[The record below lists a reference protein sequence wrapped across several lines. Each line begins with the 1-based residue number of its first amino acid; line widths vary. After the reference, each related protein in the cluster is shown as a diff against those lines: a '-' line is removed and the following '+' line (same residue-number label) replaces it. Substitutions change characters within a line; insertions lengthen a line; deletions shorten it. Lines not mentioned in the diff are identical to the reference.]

1 MYRPFLTICSCC
13 GKNITT
19 YIKHEYNFLI
29 VPLMLFLFYFYG
41 FYYGIIIFLIT
52 FPLFK
57 NITHSCPNC
66 LTLLHEKYFFPI
78 TKKQNYISLKYGKCV
93 IVLPMLCIYIVLS
106 VIIVLGIYLNVQSGN
121 DSNDNG
127 VHKDKNPITFI
138 DNLYEKDTNLTW
150 EGLIKDCGAAVM
162 VENSARGVE
171 VFSRKYHKKV
181 IQWKGYFLSAF
192 VRHNMQHLV
201 NLNIRMIPSE
211 SLRSQDLVLSMDYEK
226 HIELYHKLKLLK
238 TGTAI
243 EFKASLEVVGNEWE
257 PHHLHLVDFE
267 LIGDFVNEEEKVLL
281 FKGVNFDLSGHV
293 KIHKEIKKIMEIK
306 SSSEGKDKEDGKE
319 ENDNKDGNEEE
330 KEMDFRLDEDKEKD
344 GEVKDNDSEE
354 GKKEVEENNSK
365 EDDKD
370 NNEEDKENKNNEEKG
385 DKDENNNSS
394 NEENVSSNE
403 NENISNE
410 TKEDNNDNNNSND
423 SLETNNE

>member
-1 MYRPFLTICSCC
+1 MLP
-13 GKNITT
+13 
-19 YIKHEYNFLI
+19 I
-29 VPLMLFLFYFYG
+29 V
-41 FYYGIIIFLIT
+41 
-52 FPLFK
+52 
-57 NITHSCPNC
+57 
-66 LTLLHEKYFFPI
+66 
-78 TKKQNYISLKYGKCV
+78 
-93 IVLPMLCIYIVLS
+93 CIYIVLI
-106 VIIVLGIYLNVQSGN
+106 VIIAFGIYLNVQSISDGN
-121 DSNDNG
+121 SND
-127 VHKDKNPITFI
+127 VHKEQNPITFI

-192 VRHNMQHLV
+192 VRHNAQHLV

-257 PHHLHLVDFE
+257 PHHLHLVDVD

-281 FKGVNFDLSGHV
+281 FKGVNFDLSGHM

-306 SSSEGKDKEDGKE
+306 SN
-319 ENDNKDGNEEE
+319 NDNKEKKEDKDNGEDD
-330 KEMDFRLDEDKEKD
+330 KEMDFRLDEDKDKD
-344 GEVKDNDSEE
+344 GEMKGNESEE
-354 GKKEVEENNSK
+354 SKKEIEESVN
-365 EDDKD
+365 EDK
-370 NNEEDKENKNNEEKG
+370 DKENNNDEK
-385 DKDENNNSS
+385 
-394 NEENVSSNE
+394 
-403 NENISNE
+403 
-410 TKEDNNDNNNSND
+410 KEDNNNDND
-423 SLETNNE
+423 SLERNKE

>member
-1 MYRPFLTICSCC
+1 
-13 GKNITT
+13 
-19 YIKHEYNFLI
+19 
-29 VPLMLFLFYFYG
+29 MLFLFYFYG

-106 VIIVLGIYLNVQSGN
+106 VIIVLGVYLNVQSNN
-121 DSNDNG
+121 DGSDNG
-127 VHKDKNPITFI
+127 VHKEKNPITFI

-306 SSSEGKDKEDGKE
+306 SSSSSSEGKDKEE
-319 ENDNKDGNEEE
+319 GNEEE
-330 KEMDFRLDEDKEKD
+330 EKEKEKDKEMDFRLDEDKEKD
-344 GEVKDNDSEE
+344 GEVKGNDSEE
-354 GKKEVEENNSK
+354 SKKEVEENNRN

-370 NNEEDKENKNNEEKG
+370 DNKNNG
-385 DKDENNNSS
+385 G
-394 NEENVSSNE
+394 EENVSSND
-403 NENISNE
+403 NENISSE
-410 TKEDNNDNNNSND
+410 TKENNNDNNNNND
-423 SLETNNE
+423 SLETNKE

>member
-1 MYRPFLTICSCC
+1 
-13 GKNITT
+13 
-19 YIKHEYNFLI
+19 
-29 VPLMLFLFYFYG
+29 MLFLFYFYG

-93 IVLPMLCIYIVLS
+93 LVLPMLCIYIVVS
-106 VIIVLGIYLNVQSGN
+106 VIIVLGIYLNVQSSDNG
-121 DSNDNG
+121 SDNG
-127 VHKDKNPITFI
+127 VHKEKNPITFI

-150 EGLIKDCGAAVM
+150 DGLIKDCGAAVM

-306 SSSEGKDKEDGKE
+306 SSSEGKDKEE
-319 ENDNKDGNEEE
+319 GNEEENKE

-344 GEVKDNDSEE
+344 DSEE
-354 GKKEVEENNSK
+354 GKKEVEEDNSK

-370 NNEEDKENKNNEEKG
+370 DNNGDKGKVNEEKDEKNDNKNNG
-385 DKDENNNSS
+385 
-394 NEENVSSNE
+394 NEENVSNNE
-403 NENISNE
+403 NENINSE
-410 TKEDNNDNNNSND
+410 TKESNNNSNND
-423 SLETNNE
+423 SLETNN

>member
-171 VFSRKYHKKV
+171 VFSRKYQKKV

-306 SSSEGKDKEDGKE
+306 SNSEGKDKE
-319 ENDNKDGNEEE
+319 DGNEEE

-354 GKKEVEENNSK
+354 GKKEVEEDNSK

-370 NNEEDKENKNNEEKG
+370 DSEEDKENKNNEEKG

>member
-1 MYRPFLTICSCC
+1 
-13 GKNITT
+13 
-19 YIKHEYNFLI
+19 
-29 VPLMLFLFYFYG
+29 MLFLFYFYG

-106 VIIVLGIYLNVQSGN
+106 VIIVLGIYLNVQSIN
-121 DSNDNG
+121 DGSDNG
-127 VHKDKNPITFI
+127 VHKEKNPITFI

-306 SSSEGKDKEDGKE
+306 SSSSSEGKDKEE
-319 ENDNKDGNEEE
+319 GNEEE
-330 KEMDFRLDEDKEKD
+330 EKDKEMDFRLDEDKEKD
-344 GEVKDNDSEE
+344 GEVKGNDSEE
-354 GKKEVEENNSK
+354 SKKEVEENNRN

-370 NNEEDKENKNNEEKG
+370 DNKNNG
-385 DKDENNNSS
+385 G
-394 NEENVSSNE
+394 EENVSSND
-403 NENISNE
+403 NENISSE
-410 TKEDNNDNNNSND
+410 TKENNNNNND
-423 SLETNNE
+423 SLETNKE